1 MKNILKF
8 ALIMFT
14 AVSLTAAQAGELTI
28 SGGAKASY
36 TITGSD
42 NGATKL
48 NQAKG
53 LGVSNEFDLGAS
65 GELDN
70 GYTWNY
76 QVQIDTD
83 TTQDDAKI
91 TMTTPY
97 GTAGIFI
104 SEGGLEFSKKGA
116 VSATGDRASDT
127 GYDEG
132 MVEEHS
138 IGDLNNIQYHT
149 PADLLPAGIMF
160 KVGYAPD
167 TTAGQSNS
175 VNAQGGAN
183 LGAHTS
189 VTAVT
194 AKAQTTTGLGRNMTS
209 YQLSASPIDGLDLG
223 ASYSEFGNVENATA
237 QAPESGS
244 YFIKYTMGSVTAAY
258 GKAYIAHALED
269 ATTDFIEDTQNN
281 KASVSVNVND
291 DLSVSYIQE
300 KSTANHKTTA
310 TTDVEVKS
318 TSLGAAYTMGGMTLA
333 LALVEHENV
342 GYVANVD
349 VKSSVFNVTLAF

>member
-8 ALIMFT
+8 ALIMCT

-28 SGGAKASY
+28 SGCAKASY

-104 SEGGLEFSKKGA
+104 SEGE
-116 VSATGDRASDT
+116 
-127 GYDEG
+127 
-132 MVEEHS
+132 
-138 IGDLNNIQYHT
+138 
-149 PADLLPAGIMF
+149 
-160 KVGYAPD
+160 
-167 TTAGQSNS
+167 
-175 VNAQGGAN
+175 
-183 LGAHTS
+183 
-189 VTAVT
+189 
-194 AKAQTTTGLGRNMTS
+194 
-209 YQLSASPIDGLDLG
+209 
-223 ASYSEFGNVENATA
+223 
-237 QAPESGS
+237 
-244 YFIKYTMGSVTAAY
+244 
-258 GKAYIAHALED
+258 
-269 ATTDFIEDTQNN
+269 
-281 KASVSVNVND
+281 
-291 DLSVSYIQE
+291 
-300 KSTANHKTTA
+300 
-310 TTDVEVKS
+310 
-318 TSLGAAYTMGGMTLA
+318 
-333 LALVEHENV
+333 
-342 GYVANVD
+342 
-349 VKSSVFNVTLAF
+349 